1 MTADNIH
8 TKHALTDTPFDE
20 MIDDGDAFDMDDDT
34 ADDQDADSYDG
45 ERTYTVQAS
54 DIGVRLDKL
63 GSTVFDGFSRAN
75 IQKFIDNG
83 ELLVNGMI
91 VKPKYAVKS
100 GDVLTLTASLENHSE
115 DLPENI
121 TIDVIYEDD
130 AVIVINKPAG
140 LVVHPG
146 AGNRTGTLVN
156 ALLYHYPDVAH
167 LPRAGLVHRIDK
179 DTTGLLVVARTK
191 TAQLDLI
198 DQLKDKSVYRLY
210 QCIAL
215 GAPHDIMRH
224 ARIDAPIGRH
234 STQRTKMAVK
244 DTGKPAVTHILK
256 AVALHERYSLC
267 DVQLETGR
275 THQIR
280 VHLSHVGHPLVGDK
294 VYGTSPRAGLTD
306 TQRQAV
312 TNFPRQALHAH
323 TLGFIHPVSGE
334 SMKFHAPLPADFCAL
349 MDVFAD

>member
-34 ADDQDADSYDG
+34 ADDQDADSHDG
-45 ERTYTVQAS
+45 ERIYTVQVS
-54 DIGVRLDKL
+54 DVGVRLDKL

-83 ELLVNGMI
+83 ELLVNGAI

-100 GDVLTLTASLENHSE
+100 GDVLTLTAALENHSE

-121 TIDVIYEDD
+121 AIDVVYEDD

-256 AVALHERYSLC
+256 VVALHERYSLC

-312 TNFPRQALHAH
+312 ANFPRQALHAH